1 MKKLQVKTILF
12 LSHNDEDVIGNEGG
26 DMGVGKSIIS

>member
-1 MKKLQVKTILF
+1 MKKLQAKTILF
-12 LSHNDEDVIGNEGG
+12 LSHNDDVIGNEGG